1 MTFDASTESVHS
13 IYPSVV
19 IVLLASFCLNN
30 AQAAVSSNTASSS
43 SKAAPSHNVS
53 VEEANDQ
60 PANEIVDRI
69 NITPIVDN
77 SSSINADINADST
90 LADTNSVPNNLAVDS
105 SLNNSQNSP
114 HITHNTNRANSN
126 TDRPIVNNAN
136 ASRDDKT
143 LINSNPQSQHY
154 IPELTTLIDP
164 ATKVKVA
171 DSYPIQVSS
180 YMSLDQAQS
189 LLLRVSPK
197 LAANEAAIAAS
208 EYQAQAASSIDKPF
222 VFARVSANAYTLQK
236 DIDLRDIKGNIV
248 DRVDDLEGQLPDIPS
263 IPPLPPLPDLSDSVA
278 SRLPDS
284 YDFKHSGSSAGAGV
298 GVVWPVY
305 TAGRSEALTG
315 LMDAKTQEAS
325 ADQLMDQNELFTTL
339 VNRYFQAQLA
349 IIASYLR
356 DDALNTL
363 QQTDHMAQRLFEEG
377 FISHVERLEAQSALA
392 DAESEA
398 INARNTARLAMI
410 ALQRLLRTE
419 TRVRP
424 TTPLFVSSKPLP
436 DVSYFQQLALDH
448 HPGLQKVAAKRLQA
462 SKLHELSD
470 TGYKPTVMVY
480 GYGQLEEKPSWIAG
494 VSATWKLWGGLDK
507 SATLAASDAK
517 IRQAD
522 LTQIDVSDNLLLL
535 VEKNW
540 NDVNNAQARYQS
552 LQSNVDLAAEV
563 LRLRRL
569 GLQEGVNTAIEVVQ
583 SQTQYLKARTQQAQA
598 ANDYVQALA
607 ALMNSTGT
615 PQAFNAYMNTA
626 DIRLPTLYM
635 ETQSIP

>member
-1 MTFDASTESVHS
+1 MTLEASTESTTA

-19 IVLLASFCLNN
+19 IALLTGLYISTAHSAPATATETPARFDRADVTIAQPSPAIDSNLTVTPIADHTANAGAMIDAAEGAPAIAFPNHRDVLQESNQTSYPPISGNQHSVATISST
-30 AQAAVSSNTASSS
+30 AVLYA
-43 SKAAPSHNVS
+43 
-53 VEEANDQ
+53 
-60 PANEIVDRI
+60 PAN
-69 NITPIVDN
+69 
-77 SSSINADINADST
+77 
-90 LADTNSVPNNLAVDS
+90 
-105 SLNNSQNSP
+105 
-114 HITHNTNRANSN
+114 
-126 TDRPIVNNAN
+126 RP
-136 ASRDDKT
+136 
-143 LINSNPQSQHY
+143 
-154 IPELTTLIDP
+154 LTTLVDP
-164 ATKVKVA
+164 ATNLKVE
-171 DSYPIQVSS
+171 DSYPIDVSS

-189 LLLRVSPK
+189 LLLQVSPK
-197 LAANEAAIAAS
+197 LAANQAAIAAS
-208 EYQAQAASSIDKPF
+208 EYQAQAADSIDDPF
-222 VFARVSANAYTLQK
+222 VFARASANTYKLQK
-236 DIDLRDIKGNIV
+236 DIDLSDLKGSIV
-248 DRVDDLEGQLPDIPS
+248 DRVDDIEGNLPDIPP
-263 IPPLPPLPDLSDSVA
+263 IPPLPPLPDLSDELNQ
-278 SRLPDS
+278 RLPDD
-284 YDFKHSGSSAGAGV
+284 YDFKRSGSNTSAGV

-315 LMDAKTQEAS
+315 LMNARTQEAG

-339 VNRYFQAQLA
+339 VQRYFQAQLA

-436 DVSYFQQLALDH
+436 DVSYFQHLALEH

-470 TGYKPTVMVY
+470 TGYKPTVMLY
-480 GYGQLEEKPSWIAG
+480 GYGQLDEKPSWIAG

-507 SATLAASDAK
+507 SATLAASQAK

-522 LTQIDVSDNLLLL
+522 LSQIDVSDNLLLL

-607 ALMNSTGT
+607 ALLNSSGT
-615 PQAFNAYMNTA
+615 PQAFNAYMNAA

-635 ETQSIP
+635 ETQTVP